1 MTADAAVSNHHLHI
15 VCFLFEADA
24 AVCPIGIKAADRQF
38 DNKLQTVD
46 NEEQEAERLQLLLGM
61 NSLMTLY
68 LHGEFLSPVSPND
81 DERPESHCRKSL
93 EREMP
98 AVYFLQFD
106 HDLLIYFFN
115 TTTNQLPAAAD
126 G

>member
-1 MTADAAVSNHHLHI
+1 MTAYSAVANHHLHI
-15 VCFLFEADA
+15 VCFLFETDA
-24 AVCPIGIKAADRQF
+24 AVCLICVETAYWQF
-38 DNKLQTVD
+38 DDELQTVD
-46 NEEQEAERLQLLLGM
+46 DEEQDPESLQLLLGM
-61 NSLMTLY
+61 DCFMPFGYHS
-68 LHGEFLSPVSPND
+68 EFLFPVSSHD

-106 HDLLIYFFN
+106 HDLLAYFFN
-115 TTTNQLPAAAD
+115 TTTNQLPTATD

>member
-24 AVCPIGIKAADRQF
+24 AVCPIGIKFADRQF

-46 NEEQEAERLQLLLGM
+46 NEEQDPESLQLLLGM
-61 NSLMTLY
+61 DCFMPFGY
-68 LHGEFLSPVSPND
+68 HGEFLFPVSSHD

-106 HDLLIYFFN
+106 HDLLAYFFN